1 MRELVVLRHGE
12 GEGNA
17 RGIVQGR
24 MDLPLTERG
33 RGQARMAAEL
43 LRAHGW
49 VPAHVVSSPQERCIG
64 TATLVCDALGVGP
77 PIADEAFVD
86 LDVGHAEG
94 RTMAELVREHPEV
107 FARSAWQ
114 WRFDQVGGESRQ
126 QLLDRVAEGLAR
138 LPDREPVL
146 LVSHGAVFKAVL
158 NHLLGMSPDWLL
170 DLRMCTVLRLRQKRT
185 AGGRAWAFSELLH
198 AEEWTGSVHGQ

>member
-17 RGIVQGR
+17 RRLVQGR

-43 LRAHGW
+43 LRAYGW
-49 VPAHVVSSPQERCIG
+49 VPTLVVSSPQQRCFG
-64 TATLVCDALGVGP
+64 TATLVCEALGLEP
-77 PIADEAFVD
+77 PVPDEAFMD
-86 LDVGHAEG
+86 LDVGQAEG
-94 RTMAELVREHPEV
+94 RTMAELVRAHPEV

-114 WRFDQVGGESRQ
+114 WRFEEVGGESRE
-126 QLLDRVAEGLAR
+126 QLMTRVAQGLER
-138 LPDREPVL
+138 LPDSESLL

-158 NHLLGMSPDWLL
+158 KHLLGMQPDWLL
-170 DLRMCTVLRLRQKRT
+170 DLRMCTALRLREKRT
-185 AGGRAWAFSELLH
+185 AGGPRWAFSGLYH
-198 AEEWTGSVHGQ
+198 AEEWTGSVQGQ